1 MAETVST
8 CTVDGCKIAYHSA
21 GAGEAILLVH
31 GITTYS
37 FIWRNIVPLLSGSYR
52 LISVDLL
59 GCGDSDK
66 PLDVPYSLPQHAA
79 ILQTFITKLALG
91 PLHFVGHD
99 IGGGIGQVFA
109 IKYPELLSDLTLIN
123 SVGHDFWPVQPIIA
137 MRTPIIRQL
146 AMATLDIGAFRLVVR
161 RGLYHK
167 ERLSEE
173 LMDLFWK
180 PMKTREGRRAFLHF
194 ADCLNNRH
202 LVEIEQDLQR
212 LATPTHIMRGDAD
225 AYLSAAISEKL
236 HRDIPQAKLTRIA
249 TGGHFIQEDE
259 PELVAR
265 ELLRFFRRD

>member
-1 MAETVST
+1 MAETVLT
-8 CTVDGCKIAYHSA
+8 CTVDGCKIAYHTA
-21 GAGEAILLVH
+21 GAGETILLVH

-37 FIWRNIVPLLSGSYR
+37 FIWRNIVPLLNDSYR
-52 LISVDLL
+52 VICVDLL

-66 PLDVPYSLPQHAA
+66 PLDVPYSLPRHAA
-79 ILQTFITKLALG
+79 ILQAFVNKLNLG

-99 IGGGIGQVFA
+99 IGGGIGQMLAVQ
-109 IKYPELLSDLTLIN
+109 YPELLYDLTLIN
-123 SVGHDFWPVQPIIA
+123 SVGHDFWPVQPVIA

-167 ERLSEE
+167 ERLTAE
-173 LMDLFWK
+173 LMDFFWK
-180 PMKTREGRRAFLHF
+180 PMKTRAGRRAFLHF

-202 LVEIEQDLQR
+202 LVEIEGDLCR

-225 AYLSAAISEKL
+225 VYLSAAISEKL
-236 HRDIPQAKLTRIA
+236 QHDIPRSKLTRIA

-259 PELVAR
+259 PEMVAQ
-265 ELLRFFRRD
+265 EILRFFRRG